1 MHAAWRAFL
10 CVRGDV
16 GLGDPGLEP
25 MVAELVLAEG
35 AREEASLVRLA
46 VEIDDE
52 DVFKLCF
59 GEDHGSRPV

>member
-1 MHAAWRAFL
+1 
-10 CVRGDV
+10 
-16 GLGDPGLEP
+16 

-52 DVFKLCF
+52 
-59 GEDHGSRPV
+59 GA